1 MEENVGGKITKN
13 LTSQCWMGHLSE
25 HEEVTENTTESEM
38 AKYTVRK
45 WGLQQTNGSDRW

>member
-25 HEEVTENTTESEM
+25 HEVTENTTESEM